1 MSVKRMP
8 IGHGGL
14 SDARADIELETEVV
28 IVGGA
33 VAGASMAH
41 ALAEYN
47 VSSII
52 FERHAR
58 IPEVNRGDVLQPLTL
73 SMLDRWGVYPHVTA
87 MGGFPLYEWNFYNP
101 RIGHLGTWNF
111 SSLPGK
117 FNHQTILRHSRI
129 HEALYAAMDAKAH
142 LINVQ
147 RGSEVTGVLFDE
159 DRQAVV
165 GIYGEQNGRTFEAR
179 ARVVV
184 AADGPR
190 SQLRRF
196 LQIDQEE
203 RYKYDH
209 EYLMLTTPRPKVPE
223 MDRKGIQYVGN
234 HGLVVLIPLD
244 GGEEIR
250 IPVQIPRGAQPEW
263 RRLSESQLRNRLL
276 VRAPVLEHVDTS
288 GAMAHLSHSYPV
300 SWLQSRCYVK
310 HNVCLIGEAART
322 VHPTTAQ
329 GMNMAFLD
337 AEVLAAVIKRCFL
350 RDGVSD
356 ESLGL
361 YESARRPVAEKV
373 METSHHQTVHHTA
386 RGLWHDIWGSRM
398 YRWVEDDTAKRELS
412 ISVAGLNNPTS
423 KSLGILEGLDVTAGG
438 SSG

>member
-1 MSVKRMP
+1 MKAKRLAL
-8 IGHGGL
+8 GHGTI
-14 SDARADIELETEVV
+14 SDARADIEFEAEVV

-41 ALAEYN
+41 ALAEYDI
-47 VSSII
+47 SSVIV
-52 FERHAR
+52 ERLPQ

-73 SMLDRWGVYPHVTA
+73 SLLDRWGVYRNVTE

-101 RIGHLGTWNF
+101 RIGHLGTWSF

-129 HEALYAAMDAKAH
+129 HQALYAAMESKRP

-147 RGSEVTGVLFDE
+147 RGAEVTGVLLDE
-159 DRQAVV
+159 ERQAVIGV
-165 GIYGEQNGRTFEAR
+165 CGEQNGRTFEAR

-190 SQLRRF
+190 SRLRRF
-196 LQIDQEE
+196 LRIEQEE
-203 RYKYDH
+203 RYRYDH

-223 MDRKGIQYVGN
+223 MDRKGMQYVGR

-244 GGEEIR
+244 GGEEVR

-263 RRLSESQLRNRLL
+263 RKLSEAQLRHRLL
-276 VRAPVLEHVDTS
+276 VRAPILEHVDTR
-288 GAMAHLSHSYPV
+288 GAMDHLSHSYPV
-300 SWLQSRCYVK
+300 YWTHSYCYVK

-329 GMNMAFLD
+329 GMNMAILD
-337 AEVLAAVIKRCFL
+337 AELLAAVIKRCFNKA
-350 RDGVSD
+350 GVSD
-356 ESLGL
+356 ETLAA
-361 YESARRPVAEKV
+361 YEAARRPVAEKV
-373 METSHHQTVHHTA
+373 METSHHQTLHHTA
-386 RGLWHDIWGSRM
+386 SGVWHDVWGARM
-398 YRWVEDDTAKRELS
+398 YRWVEDDATTREISMS
-412 ISVAGLNNPTS
+412 IAGLKNPTS
-423 KSLGILEGLDVTAGG
+423 RDLGILEV
-438 SSG
+438 